1 MKMGLLQV
9 YTDNVH
15 VLDKVGPQVR
25 SPECASEAVKRLKPR
40 LLQRLVDAFNM
51 DQCLIFCRTNFDCDN
66 LEKFLNE
73 LGGSGSGFRGKAE
86 SGKESKY
93 SCVVLAGQRSMEE
106 RRRALQ
112 VGFYTLRAFTGGPK
126 GLVHASLCVCPQV
139 V

>member
-1 MKMGLLQV
+1 VLHPLHQQV

-15 VLDKVGPQVR
+15 VHDQIGPNSR
-25 SPECASEAVKRLKPR
+25 TPECASEAVKRLKPR
-40 LLQRLVDAFNM
+40 LLQRIVDAFAM

-73 LGGSGSGFRGKAE
+73 LGGGASGFSGKAE
-86 SGKESKY
+86 SGKEGKY

-112 VGFYTLRAFTGGPK
+112 VGCCMCLPRVNHVAAAVTAMR
-126 GLVHASLCVCPQV
+126 
-139 V
+139 